1 MEFFLSCSNASTN
14 ETHCYHPLSYYMCT
28 IPPSCFINGSKL
40 TNFVSI
46 LDINQDIAVANCTSI
61 LVLPQDTV
69 AHINHFIPEKLR
81 EKELTKLA
89 IQKQP
94 RSKKEWLKIGPY
106 TFTTAHKEAIMK
118 DQELDD
124 MHMNVAQLLLKQ

>member
-1 MEFFLSCSNASTN
+1 MWNFLSRSSASAN

-40 TNFVSI
+40 TKFVSI
-46 LDINQDIAVANCTSI
+46 LDINQDIAVANCTSS

-69 AHINHFIPEKLR
+69 AHINHFIPVKLR

-89 IQKQP
+89 VQEQL
-94 RSKKEWLKIGPY
+94 RSKKEWMKIEPY
-106 TFTTAHKEAIMK
+106 TLTTAHK
-118 DQELDD
+118 
-124 MHMNVAQLLLKQ
+124 